1 MKSPNDEVKRL
12 TEENKQLK
20 QQLELIDQKQKNKQK
35 RNFTITKK
43 GVEWWVGSDLKNSFY
58 KLYSELPNVSKDT
71 FAEFSASIVKRLT
84 KVGLI
89 GFFLALLPS
98 LLIFAQTI
106 IFSKQ
111 TKVFS
116 KQTTVLEDQTKVLN
130 EQSIKIDTQNDL
142 ITQQNEKITKQVFLE
157 EASRR
162 NNLVLL
168 MDNILA
174 KVNSEITDENKK
186 LSTPLIGRIQ
196 ALSQGFQPYYFLD
209 DSTNL
214 TKQKY
219 SPERGQLLLALANSG
234 IDTTTMDIIFD
245 KATFSSAYL
254 KGAKLDSLYL
264 RGADLREADLQR
276 ADLREADLQGAN
288 LRYADLQ
295 GANLRDADLQGA
307 NLRDADL
314 QGANLRDAD
323 LQGADLKDAD
333 LQGVYLWSAD
343 LQGAY
348 LRDADLQGADLWS
361 ADLQGADLTIA
372 DLQGAYLWSADLQ
385 GAYLWSAD
393 LQGANLRYADLQG
406 ADLRY
411 AKLSNAIVSDLNWL
425 LKLKECEVKG
435 YEKIIA
441 TYIVVDSGGKR
452 FGQSIYRLQLI
463 EDIE

>member
-1 MKSPNDEVKRL
+1 M
-12 TEENKQLK
+12 
-20 QQLELIDQKQKNKQK
+20 
-35 RNFTITKK
+35 
-43 GVEWWVGSDLKNSFY
+43 KNSFY

-71 FAEFSASIVKRLT
+71 FAEFSASIVKRFT

-196 ALSQGFQPYYFLD
+196 ALSQGFQPYYFLE

-234 IDTTTMDIIFD
+234 IDTTTMDVIFD

-254 KGAKLDSLYL
+254 KEAKLDSLYL
-264 RGADLREADLQR
+264 QGADLRDANLQR
-276 ADLREADLQGAN
+276 AVLRKADLQGAN
-288 LRYADLQ
+288 LK
-295 GANLRDADLQGA
+295 
-307 NLRDADL
+307 
-314 QGANLRDAD
+314 DAD
-323 LQGADLKDAD
+323 LQGADLRK
-333 LQGVYLWSAD
+333 AD
-343 LQGAY
+343 LQGAD
-348 LRDADLQGADLWS
+348 LSGADLQGADLWDADLQRANLITADLLAANLVDADLQGADLWS
-361 ADLQGADLTIA
+361 ADLQGAYLT
-372 DLQGAYLWSADLQ
+372 D
-385 GAYLWSAD
+385 
-393 LQGANLRYADLQG
+393 AN
-406 ADLRY
+406 
-411 AKLSNAIVSDLNWL
+411 LSNAIVLDLDWL
-425 LKLKECEVKG
+425 LKLKEWEVIG

-441 TYIVVDSGGKR
+441 TYIVVDCGEKR
-452 FGQSIYRLQLI
+452 FRQTMYRLQLI

>member
-1 MKSPNDEVKRL
+1 
-12 TEENKQLK
+12 
-20 QQLELIDQKQKNKQK
+20 
-35 RNFTITKK
+35 
-43 GVEWWVGSDLKNSFY
+43 LKNSFY

-196 ALSQGFQPYYFLD
+196 ALSQGFQPYYFLE

-245 KATFSSAYL
+245 KATFGSAYL
-254 KGAKLDSLYL
+254 KGAKLDSFYL
-264 RGADLREADLQR
+264 RGAD
-276 ADLREADLQGAN
+276 

-295 GANLRDADLQGA
+295 GADLRDADLQGA
-307 NLRDADL
+307 NLRYVDF
-314 QGANLRDAD
+314 QGANLSGVNLQRTGLRDAD
-323 LQGADLKDAD
+323 LQGADLSGAVLQGANLLDAD
-333 LQGVYLWSAD
+333 LQKANLS
-343 LQGAY
+343 
-348 LRDADLQGADLWS
+348 DAN
-361 ADLQGADLTIA
+361 
-372 DLQGAYLWSADLQ
+372 
-385 GAYLWSAD
+385 
-393 LQGANLRYADLQG
+393 LQGANLREADLQG
-406 ADLRY
+406 TDLTD
-411 AKLSNAIVSDLNWL
+411 AKLSNAILSDLDWL
-425 LKLKECEVKG
+425 LKLKEWEVIG

-441 TYIVVDSGGKR
+441 SYIVVDCGEKR
-452 FGQSIYRLQLI
+452 HRQTIYRLQLV